1 MLTTKSNG
9 ILLLLFYLRMNKKI
23 IFLPLLLLFFA
34 GCKKDKDST
43 PTLFIEPSD
52 IVFDAKMGEIV
63 TFKINANAP
72 AGFNNLKVTY
82 KETDTFTQ
90 TLKDSSLGGKT
101 QFYWNYEFKI
111 PAKSNAYS
119 FDIGFVFTDQSG
131 YEFSGARR
139 VNVQVN
145 NAALSEYTGNIF
157 YSKNSGQADSY
168 DLINRTALMSG
179 SAAASL
185 RNIQNDGTYDSG
197 DSLARAWVSPAGNK
211 FVRFNSYDYTNAT
224 YSSLVS
230 TYESGIKLD
239 TINHLQTG
247 DLIFTKVTRNGVD
260 TYQVLKL
267 TSIIDQAG
275 SANDLYIFAIKK

>member
-1 MLTTKSNG
+1 MNQKIIFFPL
-9 ILLLLFYLRMNKKI
+9 LLLLFT
-23 IFLPLLLLFFA
+23 
-34 GCKKDKDST
+34 GCKKDKDSN
-43 PTLFIEPSD
+43 PTVFIQPSD
-52 IVFDAKMGEIV
+52 IVFDAKMGEII

-72 AGFNNLKVTY
+72 QGLNNLKVTY

-90 TLKDSSLGGKT
+90 TLKDSSLSGKT
-101 QFYWNYEFKI
+101 QFYWNYEFKV

-119 FDIGFVFTDQSG
+119 FDIGFIFTDQSG

-139 VNVQVN
+139 VNVQIN
-145 NAALSEYTGNIF
+145 NNVTLTEYTANIF
-157 YSKNSGQADSY
+157 YSKSSGQADSY

-224 YSSLVS
+224 YSTLVN

-239 TINHLQTG
+239 TIRNLQTG
-247 DLIFTKVTRNGVD
+247 DLIFTKVTRNGMD
-260 TYQVLKL
+260 TYEVLKL
-267 TSIIDQAG
+267 TSIIDQTG